1 MPVIAAPPPV
11 PPAAL
16 VTLERGV
23 DADVL
28 GAAREILWPGSR
40 TYVVSL
46 PGGATATALGR
57 LRDTPGVAAVE
68 PDRMRHIHG
77 VESSGNPSAPPA
89 GDPLRRLQRHLAQIR
104 WVPPTSAHEKVLV
117 AVLDTGADPGVPD
130 LKDVLDTEGAR
141 SFAPGTGD
149 ALKDTEGHGT
159 HVTGIL
165 AAGIDNGIGVSGV
178 ADVTVLPV
186 KIADNLGTA
195 STSSL
200 VRGIN
205 YAVARGARIINVS
218 FGGGGRSRLE
228 QDAID
233 AAIGAGV
240 LVVAAAGNSGERG
253 SPREYPGAYRHVL
266 AVGAVDG
273 ADGPLPSSTRGPQ
286 VALAAPGRDILST
299 SPSGAVGSSGYTART
314 GTSMAAAMV
323 SGTAA
328 RAWAARPK
336 LVVSQVAALLT
347 LSARD
352 VAPAGPDEAT
362 GAGVV
367 DLSAA
372 LARPAPPPDSAEPN
386 DDPAQAL
393 RTRPLLVSP
402 ATGRAA
408 TLGRLSPWSDPRDVY
423 RVTLAVG
430 DAVAVRAAGPAGT
443 DLDLVLW
450 KPGTGRWYADPNRA
464 ARWVAASALGPT
476 PAPSMDLVAAADGTH
491 FLEVRSVKGGGRYR
505 LTVIRT
511 PAPPPAP
518 PPA

>member
-1 MPVIAAPPPV
+1 MPMVAAPPPV
-11 PPAAL
+11 APAAL

-28 GAAREILWPGSR
+28 GARREILWPGSR
-40 TYVVSL
+40 TYVVRL

-57 LRDTPGVAAVE
+57 LRDTPGVVAVE
-68 PDRMRHIHG
+68 PDRPRHFRG
-77 VESSGNPSAPPA
+77 VDATAAASAPPA
-89 GDPLRRLQRHLAQIR
+89 GDPLRRRQRHLAQIR
-104 WVPPTSAHEKVLV
+104 WAPPTSAHDNVLV

-130 LKDVLDTEGAR
+130 LKDVLDTDGAR
-141 SFAPGTGD
+141 SFAPGSTD
-149 ALKDTEGHGT
+149 ALTDTEGHGT

-165 AAGIDNGIGVSGV
+165 AAGIDNGIGISGV

-205 YAVARGARIINVS
+205 YAVARGARVINIS

-233 AAIGAGV
+233 AATGAGA
-240 LVVAAAGNSGERG
+240 LVVAAAGNSGESG
-253 SPREYPGAYRHVL
+253 SPREYPGAYRHVF
-266 AVGAVDG
+266 AVGAVDE
-273 ADGPLPSSTRGPQ
+273 ADGPLPASTRGPQ
-286 VALAAPGRDILST
+286 VALAAPGKDILST
-299 SPSGAVGSSGYTART
+299 APPGAAGSSGYTTRT

-323 SGTAA
+323 SGVAA

-336 LVVSQVAALLT
+336 LAVSQLSALLALT
-347 LSARD
+347 ARD
-352 VAPAGPDEAT
+352 VGPPGPDEAT

-367 DLSAA
+367 DLAAA
-372 LARPAPPPDSAEPN
+372 LARPTPPPDSAEPN
-386 DDPAQAL
+386 DDPAQTL
-393 RTRPLLVSP
+393 RTRALMGSP
-402 ATGRAA
+402 GSTRAA
-408 TLGRLSPWSDPRDVY
+408 TLGRLSQWSDPRDVY
-423 RVTLAVG
+423 RVTLATG
-430 DAVAVRAAGPAGT
+430 DTVSIRAAEPAGT

-450 KPGTGRWYADPNRA
+450 KPGTARWYPDPNRA

-476 PAPSMDLVAAADGTH
+476 PAPSMNLVADTDGTH

-505 LTVIRT
+505 LTVTRT
-511 PAPPPAP
+511 AAPPPA
-518 PPA
+518 